1 MELCIILYSILTK
14 DLATVPWEAKNFF
27 SFITAIICSIL
38 ASAVMLLLPNTN
50 SNNSVKDLDRIVKEI
65 LKNLS
70 DERFPVMY
78 NDTNDPDVN
87 FNSRLNKGIQ
97 STKKFIY
104 FGDRALYLT
113 RRLGREIVY
122 HDARLEI
129 CVFLAD
135 MREDS

>member
-1 MELCIILYSILTK
+1 MVLRRHNEILGKIKLPLFIILICISLLELCIILYSILTK

-70 DERFPVMY
+70 DERFPVIIRIKSYVPMK
-78 NDTNDPDVN
+78 NCI
-87 FNSRLNKGIQ
+87 RK
-97 STKKFIY
+97 
-104 FGDRALYLT
+104 
-113 RRLGREIVY
+113 
-122 HDARLEI
+122 
-129 CVFLAD
+129 CVVVL
-135 MREDS
+135 